1 MTMEAIQKQL
11 DVERALVILE
21 SSKDIDELR
30 LAKGRA
36 DVMLAAAKAS
46 GAIRT
51 NAKLRALCESADI
64 RYRRTLGEILAR
76 MPKAEGAKGLGKKAG
91 ESAVTDG
98 NHTLAEA
105 GITKKESHQCQRL
118 ATLPAEV
125 FTEAVNQG
133 VEAGKPP
140 TVSAL
145 LKMADQEEVARLL
158 PSVTPAAR
166 EVLAELPL
174 KPRDVRAVIE
184 AGAKA
189 EPSKRALAEKQVAS
203 SVRRR
208 ANEATAARA
217 STAAT
222 AKDDTAPAADADIA
236 TPKDIADAFLE
247 LNDEERAECLER
259 MQCVAFATLR
269 SLREQRE
276 HDESYKLNRRLSE
289 PRPGAADSAHVI
301 AAVLDGGD
309 AALAMLGLDWGTTP
323 DQVKAAYH
331 KAALIHH
338 PDKGGNGARMADLSK
353 AYAVALKYAE
363 RRGRG
368 AA

>member
-1 MTMEAIQKQL
+1 MEAIQKQL

-76 MPKAEGAKGLGKKAG
+76 MPKAEGAKGKGKKAD
-91 ESAVTDG
+91 ESAITGGDG
-98 NHTLAEA
+98 TTLAEL
-105 GITKKESHQCQRL
+105 GITLNESSQCQRL

-145 LKMADQEEVARLL
+145 LKMADKEEVSRLL

-166 EVLAELPL
+166 EILAELPV

-189 EPSKRALAEKQVAS
+189 DPSKRALAEKQVAS
-203 SVRRR
+203 TVRRR